1 MEICRDH
8 QRGYCKRGL
17 VCPFHHGQT
26 VASPSSVKVKHLPLL
41 PPPLSSLH
49 PSTPLFLS
57 SSSPLSICNISF
69 PFPHT
74 FWQRGR
80 ERDDDDDLDDRR
92 SSSTS
97 TSRYSGVDVRSLI
110 EESIIYSKRRRGEER
125 RGRREREGEGEKGRE
140 RGREEKMKGGERM
153 TRIYLTAV
161 DKRLRAR
168 LAGY

>member
-49 PSTPLFLS
+49 PSTSLFLS

-80 ERDDDDDLDDRR
+80 ERDDDDDDGDLDDRR
-92 SSSTS
+92 SSTGTS

-110 EESIIYSKRRRGEER
+110 EESIIYSKRRRREKGE
-125 RGRREREGEGEKGRE
+125 EGEGGRGREGRGERE
-140 RGREEKMKGGERM
+140 RGEDEGW
-153 TRIYLTAV
+153 
-161 DKRLRAR
+161 
-168 LAGY
+168 